1 MRFADRITF
10 VNVTESYYDPI
21 TGKHVKGEIV
31 KTELPCNQSTL
42 GIQRTNELFGQ
53 IDRVITVARL
63 QRPYHGKIDY
73 VYLNEDPAQ
82 KDEEKQKYEV
92 KRQSDYR
99 KGVFYL
105 EGVSGGN

>member
-1 MRFADRITF
+1 MRFDKRITF
-10 VNVTESYYDPI
+10 VNETESYYDPI
-21 TGKHVKGEIV
+21 QGKHVKGEII
-31 KTELPCNQSTL
+31 KTTLPCNLSTL

-63 QRPYHGKIDY
+63 QRLYYGKIDY
-73 VYLNEDPAQ
+73 ILI
-82 KDEEKQKYEV
+82 DEQKYEV

-105 EGVSGGN
+105 EGVASGEA